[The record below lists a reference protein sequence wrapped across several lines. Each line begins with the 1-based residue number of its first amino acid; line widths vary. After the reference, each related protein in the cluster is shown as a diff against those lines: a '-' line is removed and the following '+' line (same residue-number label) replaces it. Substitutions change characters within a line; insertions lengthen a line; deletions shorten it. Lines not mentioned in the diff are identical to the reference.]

1 MVVSISRRFRP
12 AGLRRAPSMDIARI
26 EPQVTRTSDHRDAV
40 RAKELINLRLALAMF
55 ALQLDAFEMRTGE
68 LLNAGVKPGRR
79 VISAAALEGKVI
91 GGQ

>member
-1 MVVSISRRFRP
+1 
-12 AGLRRAPSMDIARI
+12 MDIARI
-26 EPQVTRTSDHRDAV
+26 EPQATRSMDYRDDA
-40 RAKELINLRLALAMF
+40 RTEELNNLKLALATF

-68 LLNAGVKPGRR
+68 LLNASVKPGRR